1 MTMTETHRTE
11 EHPSAELT
19 GAGLGVWV
27 VTSFFTLVALVVAIA
42 ALVVAVNDH
51 NTPSTS
57 STAAVAKPKAPAGH
71 DTVALSEYHVN
82 VIPANLAPGKHTFS
96 IANDGR
102 TEHELLV
109 FQTGLDPS
117 AFPIGADGDINEEA
131 PGMNKVSDG
140 DNIAPGGTQTRS
152 VDLSQPGTYVF
163 VCNLPGH
170 FKAGMYQVVT
180 VK

>member
-1 MTMTETHRTE
+1 MVATETPRTE
-11 EHPSAELT
+11 ERSSVEPS

-27 VTSFFTLVALVVAIA
+27 ITSFFALVALVISIA
-42 ALVVAVNDH
+42 ALVVAVNH
-51 NTPSTS
+51 RSEP
-57 STAAVAKPKAPAGH
+57 TATAHPKAAAGA
-71 DTVALSEYHVN
+71 DSVALSEYHVN
-82 VIPANLAPGKHTFS
+82 VIPANPSPGSHTFT

-109 FQTGLDPS
+109 FKTTVDPG
-117 AFPIGADGDINEEA
+117 AFPIGPDGDIDEEA
-131 PGMNKVSDG
+131 PGMNKISDG
-140 DNIAPGGTQTRS
+140 DNVAPGATQKRT
-152 VDLSQPGTYVF
+152 VDLSEPGTYVF